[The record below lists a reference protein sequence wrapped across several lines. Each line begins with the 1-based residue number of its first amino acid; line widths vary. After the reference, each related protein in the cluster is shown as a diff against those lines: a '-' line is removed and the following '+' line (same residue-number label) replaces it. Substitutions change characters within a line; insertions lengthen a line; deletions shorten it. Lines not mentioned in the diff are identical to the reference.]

1 MIYIHIIFCN
11 FFFYQIEVQKLLK
24 QNEYLEKTIGDME
37 SELKDAIQDADTSER
52 DARLV
57 FFFSSFF
64 HAATMHRGIM
74 VLPMSVWPQFGF
86 CSIT

>member
-1 MIYIHIIFCN
+1 
-11 FFFYQIEVQKLLK
+11 
-24 QNEYLEKTIGDME
+24 ME

-57 FFFSSFF
+57 FFFFKFF
-64 HAATMHRGIM
+64 YAATRYRGIRF
-74 VLPMSVWPQFGF
+74 LPMSVWPQFGF